1 MYTRAGIYMYD
12 GRGKTGLLRV
22 RSHSNMLYSVQYTQK
37 RQNDE
42 RERIMHDGRIINIIA
57 ICITIFS
64 FQHIY
69 SVCDPK

>member
-1 MYTRAGIYMYD
+1 MEEEKLVYCVYVLIQTCCTCTIH
-12 GRGKTGLLRV
+12 T
-22 RSHSNMLYSVQYTQK
+22 K

-57 ICITIFS
+57 KCITIFS

-69 SVCDPK
+69 SVCDPN